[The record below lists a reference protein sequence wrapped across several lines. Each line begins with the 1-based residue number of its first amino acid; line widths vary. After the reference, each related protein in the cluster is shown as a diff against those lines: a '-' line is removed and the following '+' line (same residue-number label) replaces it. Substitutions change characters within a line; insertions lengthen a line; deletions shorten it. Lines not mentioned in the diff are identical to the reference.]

1 MSTSLPGM
9 LVIGIGNPL
18 RGDDGVG
25 PAIVEILKTRGLP
38 GARLMTCQGDGL
50 LLIETWKSADRV
62 LLIDAATCGANPG
75 TVYRFDAFGRPLP
88 AGFSLYS
95 THAFG
100 IAETIEL
107 ARTLDQLPPHL
118 VIYAIEGQN
127 FAMGAGL
134 SPEVERAVH
143 DVVERLVCEA
153 SLLAWR

>member
-25 PAIVEILKTRGLP
+25 PTIVEILKARGLP
-38 GARLMTCQGDGL
+38 GARLMTCHGDGL
-50 LLIETWKSADRV
+50 LLIETWKNKGV
-62 LLIDAATCGANPG
+62 MLIDAATSGAHPG
-75 TVYRFDAFGRPLP
+75 TVYRFDALRRPLP

-107 ARTLDQLPPHL
+107 ARTLDQLPSHL
-118 VIYAIEGQN
+118 VIYAIEGRN

-153 SLLAWR
+153 SLLAPR